1 MTAKNVK
8 AASRVKASKTPP
20 AATVPA
26 TENKSRTIQVPVKPD
41 ETYDRAVAGMVA
53 RGIVTNASTVIRF
66 ESHDFEGLSL
76 MDMAGELRA
85 QGEAVNGGDLSSLE
99 RTLTA
104 QALSL
109 NAIFGELARIAH
121 CNLFKVPDVAER
133 YLRLALKAQGQSR
146 ATVETLAAIKN
157 PPVVFARQANINN
170 GGHQQVNNGAAPE
183 SRPVRA
189 GAHGH
194 TANSAIEPNELSGG
208 ADELLTDARASQ
220 ATGGA
225 HPRLGPVGEVNRA
238 ANR

>member
-1 MTAKNVK
+1 MNSFKGNQVTAKNVK
-8 AASRVKASKTPP
+8 AASRVKASKAPP

-109 NAIFGELARIAH
+109 DAIFGELARIAH

-157 PPVVFARQANINN
+157 PPVVFAKQANINN
-170 GGHQQVNNGAAPE
+170 GGQQQVNNGAAPE

-189 GAHGH
+189 GARLE
-194 TANSAIEPNELSGG
+194 NPAIEQSKLLNGG
-208 ADELLTDARASQ
+208 PESVTVAPSR
-220 ATGGA
+220 ATGTSGY
-225 HPRLGPVGEVNRA
+225 R
-238 ANR
+238 